1 MAVCPFCDCS
11 VSEDFVVFGG
21 EILHSECFQELG
33 EELESVFAPSSYDPF
48 CTLKDEDEICK
59 L

>member
-33 EELESVFAPSSYDPF
+33 EELESVFAPSSYVIV
-48 CTLKDEDEICK
+48 KDEET
-59 L
+59 LRQAR